1 METDSST
8 KKYSSALKEL
18 FETYCKTLPKNFNKS
33 KVITSLFIENF
44 NNLSNIE
51 KIETINYLV
60 EEFKKLKPGVY
71 IRIDYDKNIRKLSTA
86 KAQHK
91 YYLRNKEKL
100 KEYSKNR
107 YYKLKGKKSKEI
119 TESIDSSKN

>member
-8 KKYSSALKEL
+8 KKYSSALREL
-18 FETYCKTLPKNFNKS
+18 FETYCKTLPKNFNTS

-44 NNLSNIE
+44 GNLPNNE
-51 KIETINYLV
+51 KIETLNYLI
-60 EEFKKLKPGVY
+60 EEFKKLKPGIY
-71 IRIDYDKNIRKLSTA
+71 IKIDYDKNIRKLSTA

-91 YYLRNKEKL
+91 YYLKNKEKL

-119 TESIDSSKN
+119 TESIDGSKN

>member
-1 METDSST
+1 MEIDNST
-8 KKYSSALKEL
+8 EKYASALGEL
-18 FETYCKTLPKNFNKS
+18 FETYCKTLPKNFNSS

-44 NNLSNIE
+44 SNLPNIE
-51 KIETINYLV
+51 KIETINYLI

-71 IRIDYDKNIRKLSTA
+71 IKIDYDKNIRKLTTA

-91 YYLRNKEKL
+91 YYLKNKEKL

-107 YYKLKGKKSKEI
+107 YYTLKSSKKPEEI
-119 TESIDSSKN
+119 TKPDVI